1 MIILAAAVHCNPNHQ
16 EKLDH
21 CSSNDFANDD
31 RSKLDIGVNFSV
43 LLMLLWQEYVNL
55 SRSFKAAEF

>member
-1 MIILAAAVHCNPNHQ
+1 MLRTTSQQTLPIATHCNPNPQ

-43 LLMLLWQEYVNL
+43 LLMLL
-55 SRSFKAAEF
+55 